1 MVEQLFKDI
10 LETQSHS
17 GSVERMTQLVSD
29 YATFFGADVRIV
41 NNNIYVTKGSPLHN
55 GYPCIVS
62 HTDTV
67 HAIVPD
73 DQFKVGYDHDNRII
87 YGYNPVKRN
96 FTGIGGDDKVG
107 IYIALAAVRDFTS
120 IKACFFRDEEIGC
133 VGSGEA
139 DLSFFS
145 DCMYI
150 LQCDRKG
157 NKDFVN
163 RISSTPISSK
173 SFQDDVAGII
183 KTYGYD
189 FHDGGMTDVYKLTTR
204 QVGVSTANMSCGYY
218 NPHSSDELISVDDV
232 DNTLRMVYEILWTL
246 DKRYEHKVETPVY
259 TTSKYYYDYDDL
271 YGTKNWNKPS
281 VNVQPV
287 ETESYYGTFLDWAN
301 DLPTNEDM
309 LLMTYDDFYS
319 HALAVMFGYEYNGN
333 GMYAVHSGRITK
345 YLSLTKIDI
354 REIEKELDDNAL
366 VEAMEFASYCDD
378 IREGMTEDT
387 PKDKCSCQSCG
398 TDINIEERRWYD
410 GVCESCFRSHHV
422 VY

>member
-10 LETQSHS
+10 LSTQSHS
-17 GSVERMTQLVSD
+17 GSVERMTQLISD
-29 YATFFGADVRIV
+29 YASFFDADVKVV
-41 NNNIYVTKGSPLHN
+41 NNNIYVTKGKPLPN

-87 YGYNPVKRN
+87 YGYNPIKRD

-139 DLSFFS
+139 DLTFFS

-157 NKDFVN
+157 NNDFIN

-173 SFQDDVAGII
+173 EFQDDVASII
-183 KTYGYD
+183 KHYGYD

-204 QVGVSTANMSCGYY
+204 QAGISTANMSCGYY

-246 DKRYEHKVETPVY
+246 DKRYEHKVEVPVY
-259 TTSKYYYDYDDL
+259 TNKKYYYDYDDW
-271 YGTKNWNKPS
+271 YTPKSNTPSTKMDTIDTDEDFGNYLS
-281 VNVQPV
+281 MQ
-287 ETESYYGTFLDWAN
+287 DM
-301 DLPTNEDM
+301 PTDEDM
-309 LLMTYDDFYS
+309 MKMSYDDFYF

-333 GMYAVHSGRITK
+333 GAYAVHSGSITK
-345 YLSLTKIDI
+345 FVTLAKIDTK
-354 REIEKELDDNAL
+354 EIEQYIDEHAIM
-366 VEAMEFASYCDD
+366 EAIEFASFCDEQRD
-378 IREGMTEDT
+378 IMMEDVK
-387 PKDKCSCQSCG
+387 PKPECNCQSCG
-398 TDINIEERRWYD
+398 TGITKDQHRWYD
-410 GVCESCFRSHHV
+410 GVCEGCFRSYHTIL
-422 VY
+422 

>member
-1 MVEQLFKDI
+1 MLEFLFEDI
-10 LETQSHS
+10 LETQSVS
-17 GSVERMTQLVSD
+17 GDVSLMTNLIVK
-29 YATFFGADVRIV
+29 YASEFGAVVEV
-41 NNNIYVTKGSPLHN
+41 NNGNVYVTKGNPLTN

-67 HAIVPD
+67 HKIVPD
-73 DQFKVGYDHDNRII
+73 EQYSIGYDRKNKII

-107 IYIALAAVRDFTS
+107 IYIALSAVRDFTS

-157 NKDFVN
+157 NSDFVN

-173 SFQDDVAGII
+173 EFQDDVAGII
-183 KTYGYD
+183 RTYGYE
-189 FHDGGMTDVYKLTTR
+189 FHDGGMTDVYKLTQR
-204 QVGVSTANMSCGYY
+204 QVGISTANMSCGYY

-259 TTSKYYYDYDDL
+259 ANKKYYYDYDDW
-271 YGTKNWNKPS
+271 YTPKFNTPS
-281 VNVQPV
+281 AKLDTI
-287 ETESYYGTFLDWAN
+287 ETDEDFGNYLSMQDM
-301 DLPTNEDM
+301 PTDDDIM
-309 LLMTYDDFYS
+309 KMTYDDFYS
-319 HALAVMFGYEYNGN
+319 HALAVMFGYEYTGN
-333 GMYAVHSGRITK
+333 GIYSFESGRITS
-345 YLSLTKIDI
+345 YISLAKIDI
-354 REIEKELDDNAL
+354 KEIEAAMDESAIW
-366 VEAMEFASYCDD
+366 EAMEFATFCDEQRD
-378 IREGMTEDT
+378 IMMEDDK
-387 PKDKCSCQSCG
+387 PKSECNCQSCG
-398 TDINIEERRWYD
+398 TGISKEQQRWYD
-410 GVCESCFRSHHV
+410 GVCEGCFRSYHTII
-422 VY
+422 

>member
-10 LETQSHS
+10 LSTQSHS
-17 GSVERMTQLVSD
+17 GHVERMTQLIAD
-29 YATFFGADVRIV
+29 YATYFGADVRIES
-41 NNNIYVTKGSPLHN
+41 NNIYVTKGIPLPN

-73 DQFKVGYDHDNRII
+73 DEFRVGYDHDNRII
-87 YGYNPVKRN
+87 YGYNPIKRD
-96 FTGIGGDDKVG
+96 FTGIGADDKVG

-173 SFQDDVAGII
+173 EFQDDVANII
-183 KTYGYD
+183 KNYGYD

-204 QVGVSTANMSCGYY
+204 QVGISTANMSCGYY

-259 TTSKYYYDYDDL
+259 TNKKYYYDYDDW
-271 YGTKNWNKPS
+271 YTPKFNTPSTKLDTIDS
-281 VNVQPV
+281 VDDFGEYLSMQ
-287 ETESYYGTFLDWAN
+287 DM
-301 DLPTNEDM
+301 PTDEDM
-309 LLMTYDDFYS
+309 KKMSYDDFYC
-319 HALAVMFGYEYNGN
+319 HALAVMFGYEYTGN
-333 GMYAVHSGRITK
+333 GIYSFESGRITS
-345 YLSLTKIDI
+345 YTSLAKIDI
-354 REIEKELDDNAL
+354 KELEKEIDDSAIWEA
-366 VEAMEFASYCDD
+366 VEFTSFCEEQRDILMEDD
-378 IREGMTEDT
+378 K
-387 PKDKCSCQSCG
+387 PKSECNCQSCG
-398 TDINIEERRWYD
+398 TGITKDQQRWYD
-410 GVCESCFRSHHV
+410 GVCEGCFRSYHTIL
-422 VY
+422 

>member
-10 LETQSHS
+10 LSTQSHS
-17 GSVERMTQLVSD
+17 GSVERMTQLISD
-29 YATFFGADVRIV
+29 YASFFDADVKVV
-41 NNNIYVTKGSPLHN
+41 NNNIYVTKGKPLPN

-73 DQFKVGYDHDNRII
+73 DHFKVGYDHDNRII
-87 YGYNPVKRN
+87 YGYNPVKRD

-133 VGSGEA
+133 VGSGDA
-139 DLSFFS
+139 DLTFFS

-173 SFQDDVAGII
+173 EFQDDVASII
-183 KTYGYD
+183 KHYGYD

-204 QVGVSTANMSCGYY
+204 QVGISTANMSCGYY

-246 DKRYEHKVETPVY
+246 DKRYEHKVESKVY
-259 TTSKYYYDYDDL
+259 TTKSYYYDYDDWYTPKL
-271 YGTKNWNKPS
+271 DTSYTKLDTIDTYSEYG
-281 VNVQPV
+281 
-287 ETESYYGTFLDWAN
+287 GFLDWYK
-301 DLPTNEDM
+301 DIPTDEDM
-309 LLMTYDDFYS
+309 KQMTYDDFYC

-333 GMYAVHSGRITK
+333 GAYAVHSGSITK
-345 YLSLTKIDI
+345 FVTLAKIDMK
-354 REIEKELDDNAL
+354 EIENEIDDQAIW
-366 VEAMEFASYCDD
+366 EAMEFATYCEEQRD
-378 IREGMTEDT
+378 IMMESDE
-387 PKDKCSCQSCG
+387 PKQDCKCYSCS
-398 TDINIEERRWYD
+398 TNITKDEQRWYD
-410 GVCESCFRSHHV
+410 GVCEQCFRSHQV